1 MADMSISKF
10 KTGFK
15 IETGLAPFDYWNQG
29 QLQRGRLNLFTSRM
43 SVKDIALEMGYSDTA
58 AFDKAFRK
66 VFEESP
72 TDYRKRMGIL

>member
-1 MADMSISKF
+1 
-10 KTGFK
+10 
-15 IETGLAPFDYWNQG
+15 
-29 QLQRGRLNLFTSRM
+29 M

-72 TDYRKRMGIL
+72 MDYRKWMGIL